1 MTEQTSDTATPL
13 EGGVAPDGPP
23 GWRFLDWS
31 LGLVVAVALFFMMVV
46 TVIDVAMRELLP
58 GAFPAA
64 DELTKLTLGLLVF
77 AALPMVTSRRE
88 HVVITLF
95 DGFFGPTA
103 LSVKSALMNI
113 GSAVVIGV
121 LCWRLISLALRFA
134 SYGDRTTFIAAP
146 LAPFAWFMV
155 VTAGWAALILV
166 ALAWRDITCA
176 ARGLPPGGTARSRS
190 A

>member
-1 MTEQTSDTATPL
+1 MTEPTSETATPL
-13 EGGVAPDGPP
+13 DGGVAGDGPP
-23 GWRFLDWS
+23 GWRFLDWT
-31 LGLVVAVALFFMMVV
+31 LGLVVAVTLFFMMVV
-46 TVIDVAMRELLP
+46 TVVDVAMRELLP

-95 DGFFGPTA
+95 DGLFGPVA
-103 LSVKSALMNI
+103 LSIKSALMNI
-113 GSAVVIGV
+113 GSAIVIGV

-155 VTAGWAALILV
+155 VTAGWAAIVLA
-166 ALAWRDITCA
+166 ALAWRDLTCA
-176 ARGLPPGGTARSRS
+176 ARGLPPGANASTKPA
-190 A
+190 